1 MTVVQRAIMR
11 EGVKKV
17 SVYSINGEKVG
28 EVRLPWFFF
37 ADRREDLVRRAYIH
51 LRTHSLQPKGSWK
64 GSAAKY
70 SARSLGVG
78 LGIARISRIM
88 TSGTG
93 KSRAGGW
100 VPSAVG
106 GRPTHPPVPEKVLR
120 KDLNE
125 KERRGATIAALAFT
139 ADTESVRRRG
149 HRVPEGLDLPI
160 VVEDG
165 LESVTKSAD
174 FRRLLLSLGMAEELE
189 RASERKVRAGKGKKR
204 GRTYK
209 GRTGPLLVVSKDVGV
224 SRAVRNLPGVDVV
237 LAKDLSV
244 LHLAPGGHPGR
255 LTVFTASA
263 LSELQRRF
271 GDRGPE

>member
-1 MTVVQRAIMR
+1 MTVVQRALVR
-11 EGVKKV
+11 EGVRKV
-17 SVYSINGEKVG
+17 PLYSVNGEKAG
-28 EVRLPWFFF
+28 EVVLPWFFF
-37 ADRREDLVRRAYIH
+37 ADRREDLVRRAFVH

-120 KDLNE
+120 KELNE
-125 KERRGATIAALAFT
+125 KERRAATVAALAFS

-160 VVEDG
+160 VVEDS
-165 LESVTKSAD
+165 LESITKSAD
-174 FRRLLLSLGMAEELE
+174 FRRLMLNLGLNEELE
-189 RASERKVRAGKGKKR
+189 RASRRKVRAGKGKRR
-204 GRTYK
+204 GRSYK
-209 GRTGPLLVVSKDVGV
+209 GRAGPLVVVAKDAGV
-224 SRAVRNLPGVDVV
+224 MRAARNVPGTAVV

-255 LTVFTASA
+255 LTVFTVSA
-263 LSELQRRF
+263 LSELERRF
-271 GDRGPE
+271 GRHEP